1 MHLWITSLYNCQRSV
16 ILILIR
22 SRQIKSTLQ
31 KAKNQTHMQIQINAL
46 KGEVTYTMPLET
58 EKQIIEAEKLQ
69 TRLYKKYNSVRV
81 VTAGLNRIR
90 IIASN

>member
-1 MHLWITSLYNCQRSV
+1 
-16 ILILIR
+16 
-22 SRQIKSTLQ
+22 
-31 KAKNQTHMQIQINAL
+31 MQIQINAL